1 LCFLFICVLYSFPI
15 HSFMY
20 LFIYLPLYFESSSS
34 WRQSYAEK
42 VQFFFIF
49 TLFDLCCTS
58 VYLFNLF
65 FTKLFVDVFID
76 LFIYSFIYWFV
87 YILPDFNSF
96 SSWRQSHAIKC
107 TFWFNLLHHLFMS
120 FVYLFIVFIFHTFM
134 YVCIYVR
141 ICVFLFSFLIYVFI
155 YLFIYLNSSS
165 SWGQS
170 HVD

>member
-96 SSWRQSHAIKC
+96 SSWRQSQRHQVHILIQFTSSLIYVVCLFIYCIYFPYIYVCMYLC
-107 TFWFNLLHHLFMS
+107 TYLCFFVFFFDICIYL
-120 FVYLFIVFIFHTFM
+120 FVYLFEQF
-134 YVCIYVR
+134 
-141 ICVFLFSFLIYVFI
+141 
-155 YLFIYLNSSS
+155 
-165 SWGQS
+165 
-170 HVD
+170 